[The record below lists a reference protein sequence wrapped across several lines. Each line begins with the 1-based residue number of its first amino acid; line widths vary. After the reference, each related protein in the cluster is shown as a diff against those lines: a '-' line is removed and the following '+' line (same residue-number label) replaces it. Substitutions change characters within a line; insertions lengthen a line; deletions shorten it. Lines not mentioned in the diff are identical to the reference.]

1 MENNFKQGNKWK
13 QFLDRINLMGFVCV
27 CMDVK
32 EIESKETVLLSSC
45 DKDQNWGGRERMDVR
60 DISQKNQ

>member
-1 MENNFKQGNKWK
+1 
-13 QFLDRINLMGFVCV
+13 MGFVCV

-32 EIESKETVLLSSC
+32 EIESKETGLLSSC
-45 DKDQNWGGRERMDVR
+45 DKDQNRGGRERMDVR